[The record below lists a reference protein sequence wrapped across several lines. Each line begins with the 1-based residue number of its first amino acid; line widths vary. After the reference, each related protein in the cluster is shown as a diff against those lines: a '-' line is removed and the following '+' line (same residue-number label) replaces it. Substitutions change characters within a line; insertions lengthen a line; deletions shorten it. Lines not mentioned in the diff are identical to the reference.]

1 MTIRSAPALSDA
13 DIYALQSHSNL
24 IAFCDQGRRAAI
36 MESMVDSVW
45 SSGYAAVV
53 KAVVDMREE
62 AGLTQRELAER
73 IGREQSFVG
82 RIETRERRID
92 LVEFV
97 RICRCCGLDGE
108 KELAK
113 VTKQVLELIPKKP
126 IKSSK

>member
-1 MTIRSAPALSDA
+1 MFHMT
-13 DIYALQSHSNL
+13 
-24 IAFCDQGRRAAI
+24 
-36 MESMVDSVW
+36 DSVW
-45 SSGYAAVV
+45 TPGY
-53 KAVVDMREE
+53 KAVVEAVVSMREE

-97 RICRCCGLDGE
+97 WICRCCGFDGE

-113 VTKQVLELIPKKP
+113 VTKQVLELIPKRP
-126 IKSSK
+126 NKSSK

>member
-1 MTIRSAPALSDA
+1 MPRMTDSAWTP
-13 DIYALQSHSNL
+13 
-24 IAFCDQGRRAAI
+24 
-36 MESMVDSVW
+36 
-45 SSGYAAVV
+45 GYAAVV
-53 KAVVDMREE
+53 KAVILMREE

-97 RICRCCGLDGE
+97 WICRCCGVDSE

-113 VTKQVLELIPKKP
+113 VTKQILELIPKKP
-126 IKSSK
+126 NRSAN